1 MEKLCKRPMVV
12 FFSLLVICQNAV
24 AGELWPTKPP
34 DLPPVMPP
42 AEVDLSGID
51 VLDLKTAQRI
61 ALQNNPSL
69 AAAAAR
75 VTQAKQRVARATA
88 TYWPRLD
95 ADAAARRAWLSDVEK
110 ASRLALARLFDP
122 NATIGDPEDQYGLGL
137 SANYAFF
144 TGFER
149 KFANLSAIYNEDQ
162 THAARMDAWRIL
174 LTSVASGYYS
184 AQLAVQAIAI
194 AKADED
200 FNRRQYLE
208 AQARRRV
215 GTGSLSDELNFEV
228 RVNSARTELIN
239 ARREYEISL
248 YALAELMGIPA
259 SRFPAGLKLE
269 ALAPETTRD
278 MAPPDSETL
287 IQYALENRPDF
298 LQIEYAL
305 AQAEANIGLARSN
318 YWPSVALTGNVDGN
332 RTDNPEFGFDDFGGS
347 VALVFSYNLFSGGG
361 DRARVREARAI
372 KSEFE
377 KNLDQS
383 RNNISFEVREAV
395 ARVRQ
400 TQEQLILQA
409 SSLKLVERNRELVE
423 KEYTAG
429 QASLVRLNEAQRD
442 LTNTQ
447 GRLALARVELRRA
460 LKLLEAATGSIIGPY
475 EDKTE

>member
-1 MEKLCKRPMVV
+1 MFKYVLSFLILLMPSIVFSAQFDMWNTGMTLTEVV
-12 FFSLLVICQNAV
+12 ETARQHNVPIRR
-24 AGELWPTKPP
+24 
-34 DLPPVMPP
+34 
-42 AEVDLSGID
+42 SGILSPNPNFD
-51 VLDLKTAQRI
+51 KRFIDEKFWTAQEVAYVTRLLGQGAKVVLKI
-61 ALQNNPSL
+61 HPERPR
-69 AAAAAR
+69 R
-75 VTQAKQRVARATA
+75 V
-88 TYWPRLD
+88 Y
-95 ADAAARRAWLSDVEK
+95 E
-110 ASRLALARLFDP
+110 
-122 NATIGDPEDQYGLGL
+122 IGIQ
-137 SANYAFF
+137 F
-144 TGFER
+144 TGKSSSKEFRSELLNMLTEKYGR
-149 KFANLSAIYNEDQ
+149 PSRVLLS
-162 THAARMDAWRIL
+162 H
-174 LTSVASGYYS
+174 
-184 AQLAVQAIAI
+184 
-194 AKADED
+194 
-200 FNRRQYLE
+200 
-208 AQARRRV
+208 
-215 GTGSLSDELNFEV
+215 
-228 RVNSARTELIN
+228 
-239 ARREYEISL
+239 
-248 YALAELMGIPA
+248 
-259 SRFPAGLKLE
+259 
-269 ALAPETTRD
+269 
-278 MAPPDSETL
+278 
-287 IQYALENRPDF
+287 
-298 LQIEYAL
+298 
-305 AQAEANIGLARSN
+305 IGLARSN

-423 KEYTAG
+423 KEYNAG